1 MTFLRVALTGGIAT
15 GKSYVLK
22 RFGQR
27 SLPTV
32 DTDQLSRDVVRR
44 GQPASAE
51 IRRRFGVD
59 VFQPD
64 GELDRARIAE
74 RVFRDAAERAALE
87 AIVHPYVRLALEQW
101 FDALESDRQATVGI
115 AAIAPLRDGAGGRLR
130 RRHPAPLRDGAGGC
144 DVAEQLK
151 RLTARDG
158 LSEEDARRR
167 VDAQMPT
174 AEKVAQA
181 DFVIR
186 TDGSFEST
194 DAQADA
200 VCERLLATALA

>member
-1 MTFLRVALTGGIAT
+1 MTVLRVALTGGIAT
-15 GKSYVLK
+15 GKSYVLR

-32 DTDQLSRDVVRR
+32 DADQLSREVVRR

-51 IRRRFGVD
+51 IRRRFGAE
-59 VFQPD
+59 VFQSD
-64 GELDRARIAE
+64 GELDRARIAQ
-74 RVFRDAAERAALE
+74 RVFGDASERAALE
-87 AIVHPYVRLALEQW
+87 AIVHPYVRLALERW
-101 FDALESDRQATVGI
+101 FDALEADGQATVGV
-115 AAIAPLRDGAGGRLR
+115 AAIPLLYETGRE
-130 RRHPAPLRDGAGGC
+130 ADFDKVVVTSC
-144 DVAEQLK
+144 EVAEQLK

-158 LSEEDARRR
+158 LSDEDARRR
-167 VDAQMPT
+167 VDAQIPT
-174 AEKVAQA
+174 AEKVARA

-200 VCERLLATALA
+200 VCDRLLAS

>member
-1 MTFLRVALTGGIAT
+1 MTVLRVALTGGIAT

-32 DTDQLSRDVVRR
+32 DTDQLSREVVRR

-51 IRRRFGVD
+51 IRRRFGAE
-59 VFQPD
+59 VFQSD
-64 GELDRARIAE
+64 GELDRALVAQ
-74 RVFRDAAERAALE
+74 RVFSDASERAALE
-87 AIVHPYVRLALEQW
+87 AVVHPYVRLALERW
-101 FDALESDRQATVGI
+101 FDALEADGQATVGI
-115 AAIAPLRDGAGGRLR
+115 AAIPLLYETGRE
-130 RRHPAPLRDGAGGC
+130 ADFDEVIVTSC
-144 DVAEQLK
+144 EVAEQLK
-151 RLTARDG
+151 RLRARDG
-158 LSEEDARRR
+158 LSDGDAQRR
-167 VDAQMPT
+167 VEAQIPT
-174 AEKVAQA
+174 AEKVARA

-200 VCERLLATALA
+200 MCDRLLAS

>member
-1 MTFLRVALTGGIAT
+1 MTVLRVALTGGIAT

-32 DTDQLSRDVVRR
+32 DTDQLSREVVRR

-51 IRRRFGVD
+51 IRRHFGAD
-59 VFQPD
+59 VFQSD
-64 GELDRARIAE
+64 GELDRARIAQ
-74 RVFRDAAERAALE
+74 RVFGDASERAALE
-87 AIVHPYVRLALEQW
+87 VIVHPHVRLALERW
-101 FDALESDRQATVGI
+101 FDALEAEGQATVGI
-115 AAIAPLRDGAGGRLR
+115 AAIPLLYETGRE
-130 RRHPAPLRDGAGGC
+130 ADFDKVVVTSC
-144 DVAEQLK
+144 EVAEQLK

-158 LSEEDARRR
+158 LSDEDARRR
-167 VDAQMPT
+167 IDAQIPT
-174 AEKVAQA
+174 AEKVARA

-200 VCERLLATALA
+200 VCDRLLAS

>member
-1 MTFLRVALTGGIAT
+1 MTVLRVALTGGIAT

-32 DTDQLSRDVVRR
+32 DADQLSREVVRR
-44 GQPASAE
+44 GQPALAE
-51 IRRRFGVD
+51 IRGRFGAE
-59 VFQPD
+59 VFQSD

-74 RVFRDAAERAALE
+74 RVFGDASERAALE
-87 AIVHPYVRLALEQW
+87 VIVHPHVRLALERW
-101 FDALESDRQATVGI
+101 FDALEADGQTTVGI
-115 AAIAPLRDGAGGRLR
+115 AAIPLLYETGRE
-130 RRHPAPLRDGAGGC
+130 ADFDKVVVTSC
-144 DVAEQLK
+144 EVAEQLK

-158 LSEEDARRR
+158 LSDEDARRR
-167 VDAQMPT
+167 IDAQIPT
-174 AEKVAQA
+174 AEKVTRA

-186 TDGSFEST
+186 TDGSFQST

-200 VCERLLATALA
+200 VCDWLLAS

>member
-51 IRRRFGVD
+51 IRRRFGTD

-64 GELDRARIAE
+64 GELDRAQLAE

-87 AIVHPYVRLALEQW
+87 AIVHPYVRRALEQW

-115 AAIAPLRDGAGGRLR
+115 AAIPLLYETGR
-130 RRHPAPLRDGAGGC
+130 AADFDKVVVTSC

-158 LSEEDARRR
+158 LSAEDARRR
-167 VDAQMPT
+167 IDAQIPT
-174 AEKVAQA
+174 AEKVARA

-186 TDGSFEST
+186 TDGTFEST
-194 DAQADA
+194 DAQVDA